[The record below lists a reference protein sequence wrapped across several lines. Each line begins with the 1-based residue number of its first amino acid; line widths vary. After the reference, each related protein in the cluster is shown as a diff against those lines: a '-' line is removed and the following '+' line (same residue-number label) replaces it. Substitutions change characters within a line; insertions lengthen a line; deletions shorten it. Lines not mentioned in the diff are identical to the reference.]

1 MIDRLNDREIAAK
14 LGRWPHTNWGAIM
27 RLYHRASV
35 LGLAKLI
42 FNTDQWDELNKRDHW
57 SRNICLT

>member
-35 LGLAKLI
+35 LGLVKPI
-42 FNTDQWDELNKRDHW
+42 FKTDQ
-57 SRNICLT
+57 